1 MSRLVS
7 AFQDKV
13 VDRYNIRK
21 PKKAAKKFR
30 QFVEKLVARAGEQ
43 CPAPNRCGKM
53 NKHWRPYISR
63 WRHFVLV
70 SRGEYCPSIRRC
82 GYCDVPYRVIA
93 RAETVEEDQQ
103 YIGHMANVE
112 FQKIGREQF
121 SMSYSNVL

>member
-63 WRHFVLV
+63 WRHFVFSQQGGILSFHPQV
-70 SRGEYCPSIRRC
+70 WVLRCPVQSHRPGGDCAGGPTVYWSHGKC
-82 GYCDVPYRVIA
+82 GVPENR
-93 RAETVEEDQQ
+93 
-103 YIGHMANVE
+103 
-112 FQKIGREQF
+112 
-121 SMSYSNVL
+121 

>member
-63 WRHFVLV
+63 WRHTAV
-70 SRGEYCPSIRRC
+70 SRGGYCPSIRRC

-93 RAETVEEDQQ
+93 RAETVQEDQQ
-103 YIGHMANVE
+103 FIGHMANVE

-121 SMSYSNVL
+121 SMSYSNVF

>member
-63 WRHFVLV
+63 WRCFVSV
-70 SRGEYCPSIRRC
+70 SRGDIVLPSAGVGIAMSRTESSPGRRRWRRTNSLL
-82 GYCDVPYRVIA
+82 VTWQMWSSR
-93 RAETVEEDQQ
+93 R
-103 YIGHMANVE
+103 
-112 FQKIGREQF
+112 
-121 SMSYSNVL
+121 

>member
-70 SRGEYCPSIRRC
+70 SRGDIVLPSAGVGIAMSRTESSPGRRLC
-82 GYCDVPYRVIA
+82 RRTNSLSVTWQMWSSR
-93 RAETVEEDQQ
+93 
-103 YIGHMANVE
+103 
-112 FQKIGREQF
+112 K
-121 SMSYSNVL
+121 